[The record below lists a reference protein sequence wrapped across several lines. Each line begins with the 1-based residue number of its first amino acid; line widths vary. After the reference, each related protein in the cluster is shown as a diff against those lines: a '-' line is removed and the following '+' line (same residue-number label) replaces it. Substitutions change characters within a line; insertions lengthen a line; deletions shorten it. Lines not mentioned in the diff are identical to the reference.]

1 MVTRH
6 TARGTFM
13 RMLRTHSG
21 NLSYIPN
28 QSRGLNLP
36 EYDGG
41 VGAQNEARIMKP
53 EGSNGDRSVLWKGPK
68 PVNQALVMRRRL
80 VTMSDI
86 QSRLITGSATVW
98 TISSG
103 LTIPSLHGSASR
115 AASTTSLLLQPAVSA
130 APQPFETPSPS
141 AEPDETA
148 SIVCPAYS
156 LSFAR
161 AAAESPGVASP
172 QPGLLP
178 LSINTIGSP
187 EDLSARPTCAKSEA
201 ATGPTLPV
209 AHPRA
214 ASNEE
219 PITLS
224 SNPRSILLLDDVPLA
239 TVTVRRKEDDG
250 GAALR
255 CKPPSPLTADVS
267 PPSEDDDETE
277 TETVRTKLDH
287 VVKPAAVESDT
298 DDGALSITNGP
309 LSSLLAHKERCI
321 RQTSIQQAPT
331 PAILKTASRWYPHVV
346 KKDRYAKGASQIE
359 RLGDAI
365 RASYSN
371 FGIDAQRLIIAPE
384 LQPSSPMSLSM
395 SSAAKVGAK
404 LTPQRMKMLQQ
415 R

>member
-1 MVTRH
+1 M
-6 TARGTFM
+6 
-13 RMLRTHSG
+13 
-21 NLSYIPN
+21 P
-28 QSRGLNLP
+28 
-36 EYDGG
+36 
-41 VGAQNEARIMKP
+41 
-53 EGSNGDRSVLWKGPK
+53 SVFVVVCLC
-68 PVNQALVMRRRL
+68 
-80 VTMSDI
+80 
-86 QSRLITGSATVW
+86 
-98 TISSG
+98 SSG
-103 LTIPSLHGSASR
+103 
-115 AASTTSLLLQPAVSA
+115 V
-130 APQPFETPSPS
+130 F
-141 AEPDETA
+141 
-148 SIVCPAYS
+148 
-156 LSFAR
+156 
-161 AAAESPGVASP
+161 GVASP

-187 EDLSARPTCAKSEA
+187 EDLSAPPTCAKSEA

-209 AHPRA
+209 AHPQA
-214 ASNEE
+214 TSNEE

-267 PPSEDDDETE
+267 PPSEDDDATE

-298 DDGALSITNGP
+298 GDGASSITNGP

-346 KKDRYAKGASQIE
+346 KRDRYAKGASQIE

-365 RASYSN
+365 RASYGN
-371 FGIDAQRLIIAPE
+371 FGIDAQRLIIAPA
-384 LQPSSPMSLSM
+384 LQSSSPMSLSM

>member
-13 RMLRTHSG
+13 RMLRPLSG

-41 VGAQNEARIMKP
+41 VDAQNEARIMKP

-178 LSINTIGSP
+178 PSINTIGSP
-187 EDLSARPTCAKSEA
+187 EDLSAPPTCAKSEA

-224 SNPRSILLLDDVPLA
+224 SNPRLILLLDDVPLA

-298 DDGALSITNGP
+298 GDGASSITNGP

-346 KKDRYAKGASQIE
+346 KRDRYAKGASQIE

-365 RASYSN
+365 RASY
-371 FGIDAQRLIIAPE
+371 
-384 LQPSSPMSLSM
+384 
-395 SSAAKVGAK
+395 
-404 LTPQRMKMLQQ
+404 
-415 R
+415 